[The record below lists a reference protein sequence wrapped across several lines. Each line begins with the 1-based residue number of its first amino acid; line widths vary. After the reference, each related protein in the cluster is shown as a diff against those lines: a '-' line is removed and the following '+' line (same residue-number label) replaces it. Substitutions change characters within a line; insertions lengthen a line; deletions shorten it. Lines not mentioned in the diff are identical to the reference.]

1 MHMVSLWLLSSSFE
15 PAADDD
21 GFPGHMT
28 IHLDRATHKSRQDI
42 RGFLYEGVHWVAHN
56 KPPMLDVKF
65 IFDDVQVDANGHQ
78 TGGRGKF
85 WMYIQSANVILKE
98 LEFEKSPP
106 FTGLIREL
114 FRSSNPSQL

>member
-1 MHMVSLWLLSSSFE
+1 MIIFQGTWPFISTERLINPDKTYEVSDELESSF
-15 PAADDD
+15 
-21 GFPGHMT
+21 FV
-28 IHLDRATHKSRQDI
+28 L
-42 RGFLYEGVHWVAHN
+42 LYEGIHWVAHN